1 MKVFLIL
8 FLTSC
13 VAASSWAQLWSP
25 EGAIWHHSFF
35 SNDPTITNNNG
46 YMTTSYYSDTLING
60 ESCKVLLQVHNDV
73 ALYDTLYTKEID
85 SVVYVYNEQTSVFDT
100 LFNYK
105 ASIGTSWKIPGIGST
120 TCGTQ
125 GIVTV
130 ANKGYSIINGFNLLW
145 LKIDVDFDPQ
155 DNFNFWNYSDTIFQ
169 RFGTSE
175 LYFMPF
181 SYCENNLEL
190 ESIIGFRCYEDK
202 DFSNL
207 NVVNFGCDSILVV
220 GFEEFNKDVSLPFSI
235 SPNPNNGQFAIYGQF
250 SKGDVI
256 SIVSTEGRL
265 MHSIQVNEQV
275 ENQLI
280 DLDLNSGIYLLQI
293 TTAEGDFCE
302 RIRLE

>member
-1 MKVFLIL
+1 MKVLLIL
-8 FLTSC
+8 FLTC
-13 VAASSWAQLWSP
+13 CFAVNSSAQLWSP

-35 SNDPTITNNNG
+35 SNDLTITNNNG

-73 ALYDTLYTKEID
+73 AIYDTLYTQETD
-85 SVVYVYNEQTSVFDT
+85 SVVYIYNEQTSVFDT

-105 ASIGTSWKIPGIGST
+105 ANIGASWKIPGVGST

-169 RFGTSE
+169 RFGTNG

-207 NVVNFGCDSILVV
+207 NVVNFDCDSILVV
-220 GFEEFNKDVSLPFSI
+220 GFEEFNKDVLLPFSI
-235 SPNPNNGQFAIYGQF
+235 YPNPINGHFAINGQF
-250 SKGDVI
+250 SKNDII
-256 SIVSTEGRL
+256 SILSTEGRVVQT
-265 MHSIQVNEQV
+265 INIIEQAD
-275 ENQLI
+275 EQFI

-293 TTAEGDFCE
+293 TSALGNFCE
-302 RIRLE
+302 QIRLE